1 MQKEINTEMNTPQF
15 ISHIRKDKDGN
26 IIAIQSN
33 EEHCNNVAELA
44 KQFAGEFKYGEFDI
58 IKK

>member
-1 MQKEINTEMNTPQF
+1 MNTPQF

-33 EEHCNNVAELA
+33 KEHCNNVAELA

>member
-1 MQKEINTEMNTPQF
+1 MQKETNIEVNSLQF
-15 ISHIRKDKDGN
+15 ISHIRKDINGK
-26 IIAIQSN
+26 IIAFQSN
-33 EEHCNNVAELA
+33 EEHCHNVAELA